1 MSNYSNQSPIFKRPK
16 FLGFGH
22 WSLFKLI
29 RSIRTIRLILLLFSL
44 ALLMAS
50 YRLQIISVHAQGCPG
65 AESCPATDYDCQI
78 KACQSWLDALGPAQE
93 KNKADLAA
101 YQKQLSSLEKKLAD
115 LSQNLK
121 QTEKELFQREVD
133 LGVQQ
138 ELLSTRL
145 REMYKRGRELT
156 VVTILFSSNSISDFS
171 QGLAL
176 RRRAAQQDWQIVVAT
191 SQKIS
196 ALNKDKETLKKNQLS
211 LTALQTQVDK
221 QAKFLAG
228 EVEKTEAFFQQI
240 KARQAE
246 LLALKAGG
254 FATSVGDVPP
264 ADDPASRPDFNPGFS
279 PAFAAFSFGAPHRK
293 GMSQY
298 GAYGRAKAGQTAEQI
313 LKAYYG
319 DGIEIKKDYSTSINI
334 RVQGYGTVDIETY
347 VKRIY
352 EMPGSWGD
360 NGGFEALKAQAVAA
374 RSYALAYTNNGAGSI
389 CATEDCQVYKPVN
402 KGGKWEEAVNATR
415 GWVLMA
421 GGKPFSA
428 WYASTAGGYTFSYT
442 YNGYSTPG
450 LWDTPRGR
458 DGWTSEAYEKQ
469 AGSPWFYKAWYRT
482 RSGDA
487 YGRAHP
493 WLNEEEFSD
502 IINSLLIYEGN
513 SGEASHLSALDA
525 NIPQTWSRDE
535 VRNESGKYGG
545 PVSKI
550 DNVGVYYSNDGYTT
564 KVYVETDKGRK
575 EFSGEDFKYI
585 FNLRAP
591 GAIGIKSSLFN
602 IMRK

>member
-1 MSNYSNQSPIFKRPK
+1 
-16 FLGFGH
+16 
-22 WSLFKLI
+22 
-29 RSIRTIRLILLLFSL
+29 
-44 ALLMAS
+44 
-50 YRLQIISVHAQGCPG
+50 
-65 AESCPATDYDCQI
+65 
-78 KACQSWLDALGPAQE
+78 
-93 KNKADLAA
+93 
-101 YQKQLSSLEKKLAD
+101 
-115 LSQNLK
+115 
-121 QTEKELFQREVD
+121 
-133 LGVQQ
+133 
-138 ELLSTRL
+138 
-145 REMYKRGRELT
+145 
-156 VVTILFSSNSISDFS
+156 
-171 QGLAL
+171 
-176 RRRAAQQDWQIVVAT
+176 
-191 SQKIS
+191 QKIN
-196 ALNKDKETLKKNQLS
+196 ALNNDKETLKRNQVS
-211 LTALQTQVDK
+211 LNALQAQVDK

-254 FATSVGDVPP
+254 FATSVGQVPP
-264 ADDPASRPDFNPGFS
+264 ADDPASRPDYNPGFS

-298 GAYGRAKAGQTAEQI
+298 GAYGRAKAGQSAEEI

-319 DGIEIKKDYSTSINI
+319 SGIEIKKDYSTNINI

-360 NGGFEALKAQAVAA
+360 SGGFEALKAQAVAA
-374 RSYALAYTNNGAGSI
+374 RSYALSYTNNGTGSI

-421 GGKPFSA
+421 NGKPFSA

-442 YNGYSTPG
+442 ANGYSTPG

-482 RSGDA
+482 RAGSS
-487 YGRAHP
+487 YGRSHP
-493 WLNEEEFSD
+493 WLTEEEFSD
-502 IINSLLIYEGN
+502 IINALLIYKG
-513 SGEASHLSALDA
+513 SPGDSSHLSALDA
-525 NIPQTWSRDE
+525 NIPQTWSREE
-535 VRNESGKYGG
+535 VRNQAGKYGG
-545 PVSKI
+545 PVSRV

-564 KVYVETDKGRK
+564 KVYVETDRGRK